1 MFNFAQWIMDI
12 FFILSGLFLLVF
24 GGDFLLKSAVGF
36 ANRMQIPRIIIG
48 MTIVSF
54 ATSAPELIVSIKS
67 AIEGHADIALG
78 NVIGSNIANLGLVLS
93 ITTILCSIDITKHFY
108 KTDWPIMMIS
118 SLLLYV
124 FIGFDGVLGRAEGAI
139 LFFFLLL
146 VLVFLFKFNKSSIE
160 ESSEGLIDK
169 SPSLFKDISFLAIGG
184 IGLWGG
190 AELLISGSI
199 EIAKQ
204 FHVSERIIGITVVS
218 IGTSVPELATSII
231 AVIKKEKAISL
242 GNLIGSNMFNILAVL
257 GITSIIQPIHALDD
271 GLMNSDIFWMLAVSF
286 LVFPLVF
293 APKKMKLSWKEGCI
307 LLSVYMCFL
316 FSLIYK

>member
-1 MFNFAQWIMDI
+1 MDI

-36 ANRMQIPRIIIG
+36 ANRMQIPRIVIG

-93 ITTILCSIDITKHFY
+93 ITTILCTIDINKHFY
-108 KTDWPIMMIS
+108 KTDWPIMMFS

-124 FIGFDGVLGRAEGAI
+124 FIGFDGVLGRVEGSI

-160 ESSEGLIDK
+160 ESSDELIDK
-169 SPSLFKDISFLAIGG
+169 SPSLFKDISFLAIGA

-190 AELLISGSI
+190 AELLINGSI

-307 LLSVYMCFL
+307 LLSIYMCFL
-316 FSLIYK
+316 FFTLF

>member
-1 MFNFAQWIMDI
+1 MDI

-67 AIEGHADIALG
+67 AIEGHADIAIG

-93 ITTILCSIDITKHFY
+93 ITTILCSIDIKKHFY
-108 KTDWPIMMIS
+108 KTDWPIMMFS
-118 SLLLYV
+118 SLLLYF
-124 FIGFDGVLGRAEGAI
+124 FIGFDGVLGRVEGAI

-160 ESSEGLIDK
+160 ESSEELIDK
-169 SPSLFKDISFLAIGG
+169 SPSLFKDISFLAIGA
-184 IGLWGG
+184 IGLWAG

-199 EIAKQ
+199 EIAKR
-204 FHVSERIIGITVVS
+204 FYVSERIIGITVVS

-286 LVFPLVF
+286 IVFPLVF

-307 LLSVYMCFL
+307 LLSIYVCFL
-316 FSLIYK
+316 FFTLF

>member
-1 MFNFAQWIMDI
+1 MDI

-93 ITTILCSIDITKHFY
+93 ITTILCSIDIKKHFY
-108 KTDWPIMMIS
+108 KTDWPIMMFS
-118 SLLLYV
+118 SLLLYF
-124 FIGFDGVLGRAEGAI
+124 FIGFDGVLGRVDGAI

-160 ESSEGLIDK
+160 ESSEELIDK
-169 SPSLFKDISFLAIGG
+169 SPSLYKDISFLAIGA
-184 IGLWGG
+184 IGLWAG

-199 EIAKQ
+199 EIAKR
-204 FHVSERIIGITVVS
+204 FYVSERIIGITVVS

-286 LVFPLVF
+286 IVFPLVF

-307 LLSVYMCFL
+307 LLSIYVCFL
-316 FSLIYK
+316 FFTLF

>member
-1 MFNFAQWIMDI
+1 MIMDI

-93 ITTILCSIDITKHFY
+93 ITTILCSIDIKKHFY
-108 KTDWPIMMIS
+108 KTDWPIMMFS
-118 SLLLYV
+118 SLLLYF
-124 FIGFDGVLGRAEGAI
+124 FIGFDGVLGRFEGAI

-160 ESSEGLIDK
+160 ESSEELIDK
-169 SPSLFKDISFLAIGG
+169 SPSLLKDISFLAIGA
-184 IGLWGG
+184 IGLWAG

-257 GITSIIQPIHALDD
+257 GITSIIQPIHVMDN
-271 GLMNSDIFWMLAVSF
+271 GLMSSDIFWMLAVSF
-286 LVFPLVF
+286 IIFPLVF
-293 APKKMKLSWKEGCI
+293 APTKMKLAWKEGV
-307 LLSVYMCFL
+307 LLISIYICFL
-316 FSLIYK
+316 FFTLF

>member
-1 MFNFAQWIMDI
+1 MDI

-93 ITTILCSIDITKHFY
+93 ITTILCSIDIKKHFY
-108 KTDWPIMMIS
+108 KTDWPIMMFS
-118 SLLLYV
+118 SLLLYF
-124 FIGFDGVLGRAEGAI
+124 FIGFDGFLGREEGAI

-146 VLVFLFKFNKSSIE
+146 ILIFLFKFNKSSIE
-160 ESSEGLIDK
+160 ESSEELIDK
-169 SPSLFKDISFLAIGG
+169 SPSLFKDISFLAIGA
-184 IGLWGG
+184 IGLWAG

-199 EIAKQ
+199 EIAKR
-204 FHVSERIIGITVVS
+204 FYVSERIIGITVVS

-271 GLMNSDIFWMLAVSF
+271 GLMNSDIFWMLAISF
-286 LVFPLVF
+286 IVFPLVF

-307 LLSVYMCFL
+307 LLSIYVCFL
-316 FSLIYK
+316 FFTLF

>member
-1 MFNFAQWIMDI
+1 MDLI
-12 FFILSGLFLLVF
+12 FIFSGFILLVF

-36 ANRMQIPRIIIG
+36 ANRMQIPRIVIG

-93 ITTILCSIDITKHFY
+93 ITTILCSIDIKKHFY
-108 KTDWPIMMIS
+108 KTDWPIMMFS
-118 SLLLYV
+118 SLLLYL
-124 FIGFDGVLGRAEGAI
+124 FIGFDGVLGRVEGAV

-146 VLVFLFKFNKSSIE
+146 VLVFLFKFNRSSIDE
-160 ESSEGLIDK
+160 TSDEVIDK

-184 IGLWGG
+184 LGLWGG

-257 GITSIIQPIHALDD
+257 GITSIIQPIHVMDN
-271 GLMNSDIFWMLAVSF
+271 GLLNSDIFWMLAVSF
-286 LVFPLVF
+286 LIFPLVF
-293 APKKMKLSWKEGCI
+293 APTKMKLAWKEGC
-307 LLSVYMCFL
+307 LLISIYICFL
-316 FSLIYK
+316 FFTLF

>member
-1 MFNFAQWIMDI
+1 MDI

-93 ITTILCSIDITKHFY
+93 ITTILCSIDIKKHFY
-108 KTDWPIMMIS
+108 KTDWPIMMFS
-118 SLLLYV
+118 SLLLYF
-124 FIGFDGVLGRAEGAI
+124 FIGFDGVLGRFEGAI

-160 ESSEGLIDK
+160 ESSEELIDK
-169 SPSLFKDISFLAIGG
+169 SPSLLKDISFLAIGA
-184 IGLWGG
+184 IGLWAG

-231 AVIKKEKAISL
+231 AVIKKEKSISL

-286 LVFPLVF
+286 IVFPLVF

-307 LLSVYMCFL
+307 LLSIYVCFL
-316 FSLIYK
+316 FFTLF

>member
-1 MFNFAQWIMDI
+1 MDLI
-12 FFILSGLFLLVF
+12 FIFSGFILLVF

-36 ANRMQIPRIIIG
+36 ANRLQIPRIVIG

-67 AIEGHADIALG
+67 AIQGHADIALG

-93 ITTILCSIDITKHFY
+93 ITIILSSIDIKKNFY
-108 KTDWPIMMIS
+108 KTDWPIMMFS
-118 SLLLYV
+118 SLLLYF
-124 FIGFDGVLGRAEGAI
+124 FIGFDGVIGRLEGGI

-146 VLVFLFKFNKSSIE
+146 VLIFLFKFNKTTIDENSDE
-160 ESSEGLIDK
+160 LINK
-169 SPSLFKDISFLAIGG
+169 SPSMFKDFSFLAIGG
-184 IGLWGG
+184 LGLWAG
-190 AELLISGSI
+190 AELLISGSV

-204 FHVSERIIGITVVS
+204 FDVSERIIGITVVS

-231 AVIKKEKAISL
+231 AVIKKEKSISL

-257 GITSIIQPIHALDD
+257 GITSIIQPIHVMDS

-286 LVFPLVF
+286 LIFPLVF
-293 APKKMKLSWKEGCI
+293 APSKMKLAWKEGCL
-307 LLSVYMCFL
+307 LLSIYMCFL
-316 FSLIYK
+316 FFTLF

>member
-1 MFNFAQWIMDI
+1 MDI

-93 ITTILCSIDITKHFY
+93 ITTILCSIDIKKHFY
-108 KTDWPIMMIS
+108 KTDWPIMMFS
-118 SLLLYV
+118 SLLLYF
-124 FIGFDGVLGRAEGAI
+124 FIGFDGVLGRVEGAI

-160 ESSEGLIDK
+160 ESSEELIDK
-169 SPSLFKDISFLAIGG
+169 SPSLFKDISFLAIGA
-184 IGLWGG
+184 IGLWAG

-199 EIAKQ
+199 EIAKR
-204 FHVSERIIGITVVS
+204 FYVSERIIGITVVS

-257 GITSIIQPIHALDD
+257 
-271 GLMNSDIFWMLAVSF
+271 
-286 LVFPLVF
+286 
-293 APKKMKLSWKEGCI
+293 E
-307 LLSVYMCFL
+307 
-316 FSLIYK
+316 